1 MKQFFKY
8 EKGFVNINETDL
20 FLTKSGNWSETDT
33 IFEKS
38 SKTKSQNSI
47 KKVKTY
53 SFYAML
59 VSFSLLLFYNISKTN
74 NSKLMLLLGIGLL
87 IISSYSYIKSGSG
100 SQYKIPLSKIIK
112 MEYTFKSLKIYFKNE
127 EGKEDFERLENIEEK
142 GIMMLK
148 KLGYI

>member
-8 EKGFVNINETDL
+8 EKGFININETDL
-20 FLTKSGNWSETDT
+20 FLTKTGNWSEIDL
-33 IFEKS
+33 IEEKS
-38 SKTKSQNSI
+38 FKSKSQNTI

-59 VSFSLLLFYNISKTN
+59 VSFSLLLFINIYRADNKI
-74 NSKLMLLLGIGLL
+74 LLTTAIILL
-87 IISSYSYIKSGSG
+87 IVSSFNYIKVGSG
-100 SQYKIPLSKIIK
+100 SQYKIPLSKIDK
-112 MEYTFKSLKIYFKNE
+112 MDYSFKSLKIYFKNK

-142 GIMMLK
+142 GITILK

>member
-8 EKGFVNINETDL
+8 EKGFININETDL
-20 FLTKSGNWSETDT
+20 FLTKTGNWSETDS
-33 IFEKS
+33 IVEKS
-38 SKTKSQNSI
+38 FKSKSQNTI

-59 VSFSLLLFYNISKTN
+59 VSFSLLLFINIYRADNKI
-74 NSKLMLLLGIGLL
+74 LLTTAIILL
-87 IISSYSYIKSGSG
+87 IVSSFNYIKVGSG
-100 SQYKIPLSKIIK
+100 SQYKIPLSKIDK
-112 MEYTFKSLKIYFKNE
+112 MDYSFKSLKIYFKNK

-142 GIMMLK
+142 GITILK

>member
-8 EKGFVNINETDL
+8 EKGFININETDL
-20 FLTKSGNWSETDT
+20 FLTKTGNWSEIDS
-33 IFEKS
+33 IQEKS
-38 SKTKSQNSI
+38 FKSKSQNTI

-59 VSFSLLLFYNISKTN
+59 VSFSLLLFINIYRADNK
-74 NSKLMLLLGIGLL
+74 ILL
-87 IISSYSYIKSGSG
+87 ITAIILLIVSSFNYIKVGSG
-100 SQYKIPLSKIIK
+100 SQYKIPLSKIDK
-112 MEYTFKSLKIYFKNE
+112 MDYSFKSLKIYFKNK

-142 GIMMLK
+142 GITILK

>member
-8 EKGFVNINETDL
+8 EKGFININETDL
-20 FLTKSGNWSETDT
+20 YLTKTGNWSEIDL
-33 IFEKS
+33 IEEKS
-38 SKTKSQNSI
+38 FKSKSQNTI

-59 VSFSLLLFYNISKTN
+59 VSFSLLLFINIYRADNKI
-74 NSKLMLLLGIGLL
+74 LLTTAIILL
-87 IISSYSYIKSGSG
+87 IVSSFNYIKVGSG
-100 SQYKIPLSKIIK
+100 SQYKIPLSKIDK
-112 MEYTFKSLKIYFKNE
+112 MDYSFKSLKIYFKNK

-142 GIMMLK
+142 GITILK